1 MPKYKLS
8 PEERAAEQARKE
20 SLRNL
25 MRGLDVKNF
34 NDLQEVFKMMV
45 GEMLENGLEGE
56 LDDELGYTKYDYRN
70 KSGENS
76 RNGHSKKTIKTSFGE
91 TEISVPR
98 DRNGEFEP
106 QIIKK
111 NQTTLSGDIEEKI
124 LSMYAKG
131 MTTSDIEMHIRDIY
145 GLECSD
151 TTISRITDKILP
163 VVREWQS
170 RPLEEIYAVVFMDAI
185 HFHVRSEGQ
194 IVKKAVY
201 IAIGINMEG
210 IKEVLGMWI
219 GENESAKFRLSV
231 MNGLKN
237 RGVQDIL
244 IACVDGLTG
253 FPAAI
258 EAVYPETEI
267 QQCIIHQIRNT
278 TKFVSYK
285 DIKALMADLKNVY
298 AAVDEQTAL
307 SELERFDEKWGNKY
321 PKIAISWKTNWANLS
336 TYFKYPQ
343 EVRTLI
349 YTTNAIEGFNRQL
362 RKVTKNKG
370 VFPTDDSLLKML
382 YLAMMDITKKWTGKR
397 REWGQIHSQLEIFFA
412 ERLNR

>member
-8 PEERAAEQARKE
+8 PEERALEQERKE
-20 SLRNL
+20 NLRNI
-25 MRGLDVKNF
+25 MKGLDVKNF
-34 NDLQEVFKMMV
+34 DDLKDVFKLMV
-45 GEMLENGLEGE
+45 GEMLEDGLDGE

-70 KSGENS
+70 KEGENS
-76 RNGHSKKTIKTSFGE
+76 HNGYSKKTLKTSFGE
-91 TEISVPR
+91 TEIKVPR

-106 QIIKK
+106 QLVKK
-111 NQTTLSGDIEEKI
+111 NQTTLTGDIEEKI

-131 MTTSDIEMHIRDIY
+131 MTTSDIETHIQDIY

-151 TTISRITDKILP
+151 STISRITDKILP

-170 RPLEEIYAVVFMDAI
+170 RPLEEVYAVVFMDAI

-201 IAIGINMEG
+201 IAIGINMDG
-210 IKEVLGMWI
+210 IKEVLGMWV
-219 GENESAKFRLSV
+219 GENESAKFWLSV
-231 MNGLKN
+231 MNGLRN
-237 RGVQDIL
+237 RGLQDIL

-258 EAVYPETEI
+258 EAVYPKTEI

-278 TKFVSYK
+278 TRFVSYK
-285 DIKALMADLKNVY
+285 DIKALMADLKKVY
-298 AAVDEQTAL
+298 AAIDEPTAL
-307 SELERFDEKWGNKY
+307 SELENFDEKWGNKY
-321 PKIAISWKTNWANLS
+321 PKIAISWRDNWANLS

-343 EVRTLI
+343 EIRTLI

-370 VFPTDDSLLKML
+370 IFPTDDRLIKML
-382 YLAMMDITKKWTGKR
+382 YLAMMDITKKRTGKR

-412 ERLNR
+412 DRLS

>member
-8 PEERAAEQARKE
+8 PIERVAEKERKE
-20 SLRNL
+20 NLRNI
-25 MRGLDVKNF
+25 MKGLDVKSF
-34 NDLQEVFKMMV
+34 DDLKDVFKLMV

-70 KSGENS
+70 KSSENS
-76 RNGHSKKTIKTSFGE
+76 RNGYSKKTLKTSFGE
-91 TEISVPR
+91 TEIKVPR
-98 DRNGEFEP
+98 DRDGEFDP
-106 QIIKK
+106 QLVKK
-111 NQTTLSGDIEEKI
+111 NQTTLTGDIEEKI

-131 MTTSDIEMHIRDIY
+131 MTTSDIETHIQDIY

-151 TTISRITDKILP
+151 STISRITDKILP

-170 RPLEEIYAVVFMDAI
+170 RPLEEVYAVVFMDAI

-201 IAIGINMEG
+201 IAIGINMDG
-210 IKEVLGMWI
+210 LKEVLGMWV
-219 GENESAKFRLSV
+219 GENESAKFWLSV
-231 MNGLKN
+231 MNGLRN
-237 RGVQDIL
+237 RGLQDIL

-258 EAVYPETEI
+258 EAVYPKTEI

-285 DIKALMADLKNVY
+285 DIKALMADLKKVY
-298 AAVDEQTAL
+298 AAIDEQTAL
-307 SELERFDEKWGNKY
+307 SELENFDEKWGNKY
-321 PKIAISWKTNWANLS
+321 PKIAISWREKWANLS

-382 YLAMMDITKKWTGKR
+382 YLAMMDITKKWTGKH

-412 ERLNR
+412 DRLSH

>member
-8 PEERAAEQARKE
+8 PEERALEQERKE
-20 SLRNL
+20 NLRNI
-25 MRGLDVKNF
+25 MKGLDVKSF
-34 NDLQEVFKMMV
+34 DDLKDVFKLMV

-70 KSGENS
+70 KDGENS
-76 RNGHSKKTIKTSFGE
+76 RNGYSKKTLKTSFGE
-91 TEISVPR
+91 TEIKVPR
-98 DRNGEFEP
+98 DRDGEFEP
-106 QIIKK
+106 QLVKK
-111 NQTTLSGDIEEKI
+111 NQTTLTGDIEEKI
-124 LSMYAKG
+124 ISMYAKG
-131 MTTSDIEMHIRDIY
+131 MTTSDIETHIQDIY
-145 GLECSD
+145 RLECSD
-151 TTISRITDKILP
+151 STISRITDKILP

-170 RPLEEIYAVVFMDAI
+170 RPLEEVYAVVFMDAI

-201 IAIGINMEG
+201 IAIGINMDG
-210 IKEVLGMWI
+210 LKEVLGMWV
-219 GENESAKFRLSV
+219 GENESAKFWLSV

-237 RGVQDIL
+237 RGLQDIL

-258 EAVYPETEI
+258 EAVYPKTEI
-267 QQCIIHQIRNT
+267 QQCVIHQIRNT
-278 TKFVSYK
+278 TRFVSYK
-285 DIKALMADLKNVY
+285 DIKALMADLKKVY
-298 AAVDEQTAL
+298 AAIDEQTAL
-307 SELERFDEKWGNKY
+307 AELENFDEKWGSKY
-321 PKIAISWKTNWANLS
+321 PKIAISWRDNWANLS

-412 ERLNR
+412 DRLS